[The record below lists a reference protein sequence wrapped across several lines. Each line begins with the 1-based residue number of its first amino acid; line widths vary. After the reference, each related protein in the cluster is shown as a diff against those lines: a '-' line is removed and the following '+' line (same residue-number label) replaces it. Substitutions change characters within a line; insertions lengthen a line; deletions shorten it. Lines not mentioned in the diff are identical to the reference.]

1 VSRVWLAPKS
11 ELITQLFLL
20 LKLLKTSFKSLV
32 EFLMIKKYSKFNISH
47 ILGLKITKPPP
58 WNPTHQALPIECVPP
73 IIFSFN
79 SIEFQWQICSI
90 FNNSCTVSASIMKL
104 KNAVHLLIEGFLIRV
119 PMAWWGALW
128 IGRDLNLTN
137 KQKQTNYLS

>member
-1 VSRVWLAPKS
+1 VACVVGPQEGTHHPTISPP
-11 ELITQLFLL
+11 
-20 LKLLKTSFKSLV
+20 KTSKNQFKLFNWVSND
-32 EFLMIKKYSKFNISH
+32 KNYSKFNISH

-73 IIFSFN
+73 IFFCFN

-90 FNNSCTVSASIMKL
+90 FNNSCMVSASIMKL
-104 KNAVHLLIEGFLIRV
+104 KNDVHLLIEGFLIRV
-119 PMAWWGALW
+119 PRAWWGALW

-137 KQKQTNYLS
+137 KQNQANYLS